1 MNKKYLSVILF
12 SALMVGTTGTFTSC
26 KDYDDDIK
34 NLQEQIDQKASLKDL
49 EDKVAALQTDVNAAK
64 TAAEEAKNKAQEAL
78 DKANASGNV
87 TSEDLN
93 ALKADLQAQIDKLAS
108 LEKLAADLAAL
119 KQEIAGTYATQE
131 ALDALTQQVN
141 SMTEQVASLIGKR
154 LTSLVFAPTT
164 YIDGI
169 EAIKFATLRYT
180 PWTNLLADKAD
191 GKTEITIND
200 GTTKAEYFVSPSTV
214 DPNSIL
220 SLGFIANTAENIVNT
235 KSGEK
240 APISVASYTL
250 KDGKLSLNLKKE
262 TTESFGGTETTK
274 FTIVSLK
281 AETQLSD
288 EEVENGVDPNVYSD
302 WARLYES
309 YETPY
314 IHYAAYDGDA
324 TLEDLKKDDAWS
336 TPEGEKPATP
346 DVNEDIIPHFYPYFK
361 LHNADAADGV
371 NNTDGCGIV
380 LWIPYNKEGGTDLL
394 PLVDVCDKE
403 GVTYDAAS
411 YDLAFEFKAVDYY
424 LQDGTHAEEK
434 TNQAKFIKIEGS
446 KIYATSLNGQLNNKD
461 AIGREPL
468 IQVVLKDT
476 KNNKVVDVRYFKVK
490 WTTANVVENLGTLKE
505 FTADYSC
512 GEVYDNTVLT
522 EDMNNKIYTHIN
534 ISKEDFH
541 RLYELD
547 KEVYASLEDAKAK
560 KAASNLGTLEDVIA
574 DGSTTT
580 HNLKWNFGI
589 ATNAVIQSEYE
600 AGTATRTV
608 YGVYRNVNDANDMY
622 VFALVLK
629 LNIPQMSLTKG
640 YMQAYWNTTDLTAA
654 NINKTFQVNPAL
666 TSDPI
671 YGQPTYTDCQI
682 VGDIKDGYYTKPENV
697 LELVKN
703 ADEAKFIFDADRVA
717 SILGEGW
724 TVSEDGK
731 TLSKGLITA
740 ATIDADGNIQ
750 LFEGEN
756 PGKNG
761 NPTEAARALLGK
773 DVPVKLAGTYC
784 ELYDVL
790 DNFKVNFMNPLT
802 LKIEQPEG
810 AFHDLRTGGSSISV
824 KGLATVTEAFGEKR
838 VVLGEGAV
846 AGLTDWYMVK
856 DVTWDVKNATTNLA
870 VKDGNLIISDDVTAT
885 PWSEITAIYEKMEL
899 AIDTDKQELTFN
911 NASGT
916 HLQQAYQIAIP
927 VYVQTKWNPELV
939 DGSKAY
945 VIVDV
950 LPD

>member
-12 SALMVGTTGTFTSC
+12 SALMLGTTGTFTSC

-34 NLQEQIDQKASLKDL
+34 NLQEQIDKKASLEELQSKI
-49 EDKVAALQTDVNAAK
+49 AALQADVDAAI
-64 TAAEEAKNKAQEAL
+64 AAAQDIEGQL
-78 DKANASGNV
+78 
-87 TSEDLN
+87 
-93 ALKADLQAQIDKLAS
+93 DKLAS
-108 LEKLAADLAAL
+108 LEEVKAELAAL
-119 KQEIAGTYATQE
+119 EKEIANTYATQE
-131 ALDALTQQVN
+131 ALNVLTAKVN
-141 SMTEQVASLIGKR
+141 SIAEKVASLIGKR

-169 EAIKFATLRYT
+169 EAIKFATLSYQ
-180 PWTNLLADKAD
+180 PWSVLLADASD
-191 GKTEITIND
+191 GTTTVTIND
-200 GTTKAEYFVSPSTV
+200 GAARAEYLVSPSTV
-214 DPNSIL
+214 DPESIL
-220 SLGFIANTAENIVNT
+220 SLGFISNTAENIVNVPTT

-240 APISVASYTL
+240 APISVASYEL
-250 KDGKLSLNLKKE
+250 KDAKLVLNLKKE
-262 TTESFGGTETTK
+262 TTESFGGTDTKK

-281 AETQLSD
+281 AETRLSV
-288 EEVENGVDPNVYSD
+288 EEEENGVDPNVYSD

-309 YETPY
+309 SVTPY
-314 IHYAAYDGDA
+314 IHYTEYEEEVEQDLDA
-324 TLEDLKKDDAWS
+324 DNKK
-336 TPEGEKPATP
+336 TTE
-346 DVNEDIIPHFYPYFK
+346 VNEDVIPHFYPYSK
-361 LHNADAADGV
+361 LHDAEAEGI
-371 NNTDGCGIV
+371 NTTEGKGII
-380 LWIPYNKEGGTDLL
+380 LWIPYNKDGGTDLST
-394 PLVDVCDKE
+394 LVDVCDKE
-403 GVTYDAAS
+403 GGYYDAAS
-411 YDLAFEFKAVDYY
+411 YDLAFEFNAVDY
-424 LQDGTHAEEK
+424 LLKDNNEEA
-434 TNQAKFIKIEGS
+434 TNQAEFIKIEGS
-446 KIYATSLNGQLNNKD
+446 KIYATARNGQLNNKD

-468 IQVVLKDT
+468 IQVVLKDK

-490 WTTANVVENLGTLKE
+490 WTTANVFENLGVLKTFE
-505 FTADYSC
+505 DVYKC
-512 GEVYDNTVLT
+512 GETYKNTVLT
-522 EDMNNKIYTHIN
+522 ADMNDKIYTHIN

-541 RLYELD
+541 RLYKLD
-547 KEVYASLEDAKAK
+547 EVVYASLEDAQAGQS
-560 KAASNLGTLEDVIA
+560 KAAHNLGTLKDITA
-574 DGSTTT
+574 GGSTTT
-580 HNLKWNFGI
+580 HNLEWEFDIKD
-589 ATNAVIQSEYE
+589 NAVIQSEYE

-608 YGVYRNVNDANDMY
+608 YGVYRNINDANDRY
-622 VFALVLK
+622 IFSLVLK
-629 LNIPQMSLTKG
+629 LTVPQMSLTKG

-666 TSDPI
+666 TSDEN
-671 YGQPTYTDCQI
+671 YGSAKFTDCQI
-682 VGDIKDGYYTKPENV
+682 VGDIKDGYYTKPATV
-697 LELVKN
+697 KDLVKN
-703 ADEAKFIFDADRVA
+703 ADAANFIFDADRVV

-731 TLSKGLITA
+731 TLSKGLKTA

-773 DVPVKLAGTYC
+773 DVPVKLEGTYC

-885 PWSEITAIYEKMEL
+885 PWSEIVKIYPKMEL
-899 AIDTDKQELTFN
+899 KSDAANQQLTFN

-916 HLQQAYQIAIP
+916 HLQQKYQIAIP

-939 DGSKAY
+939 DGSMTY

>member
-119 KQEIAGTYATQE
+119 KQDIAGRYAKKE
-131 ALDALTQQVN
+131 ALVALTQQVI

-169 EAIKFATLRYT
+169 EAIKFATLSYK
-180 PWTNLLADKAD
+180 PWTNLLADQTD
-191 GKTEITIND
+191 GQTEITIND
-200 GTTKAEYFVSPSTV
+200 GAAKAEYYVSPSTV

-220 SLGFIANTAENIVNT
+220 SLGFIANTAENINT
-235 KSGEK
+235 KSGEV

-250 KDGKLSLNLKKE
+250 ENGKLSLNLKKE

-288 EEVENGVDPNVYSD
+288 EEAENGVDPNVYSD

-309 YETPY
+309 SETPY
-314 IHYAAYDGDA
+314 IHYAEYEGDA
-324 TLEDLKKDDAWS
+324 TAEDLAADNLDTK
-336 TPEGEKPATP
+336 E
-346 DVNEDIIPHFYPYFK
+346 VNEDVIPHFYPYSN
-361 LHNADAADGV
+361 LHDAEAADGV
-371 NNTDGCGIV
+371 NTTDGRGIV

-446 KIYATSLNGQLNNKD
+446 KIYATALNGQLNNKD

-547 KEVYASLEDAKAK
+547 EAVYASLEDAKAK

-703 ADEAKFIFDADRVA
+703 ADEAKIIFDADRVA

-790 DNFKVNFMNPLT
+790 DNFKVNFMTPLN

-846 AGLTDWYMVK
+846 DGLAAWYIVK
-856 DVTWDVKNATTNLA
+856 DVTWDVANATTNLK
-870 VKDGNLIISDDVTAT
+870 VEGNNLVISNDVTAT
-885 PWSEITAIYEKMEL
+885 PWSEIVKIYPKMEL
-899 AIDTDKQELTFN
+899 KSDAANQQLTFN

-916 HLQQAYQIAIP
+916 HLQKKYQIAIP

-939 DGSKAY
+939 DGSMTY
-945 VIVDV
+945 LIINV
-950 LPD
+950 LHDYFLN